1 MTLLRLEG
9 FDMTLGEI
17 CRKSVDNC
25 DGVKQLMNI
34 EFQQIYTSYK
44 TDKEVS
50 DAMVKKCFEIVPKAS
65 DFFVSIRERMTT
77 HGKPLMILPAGI
89 ERACTL
95 FEYDAL
101 CIKFSYQVDSGKFPS
116 YLVHEL
122 GEADY
127 LSRGFPKTLDE
138 EERGFAPRI
147 IECFSHPHC
156 RKVAAT
162 WGLSELEGAF
172 RSEIEIEA
180 RLKQDYM
187 KDHTPEWKRIMDIVW
202 TISTFPELYDRRI
215 EMNGYV
221 AYKESI
227 EELLSIISVNT
238 MEVTPQEV
246 FTCMESVVKKL
257 EARDMPQIKV
267 QYPF

>member
-1 MTLLRLEG
+1 MII
-9 FDMTLGEI
+9 D
-17 CRKSVDNC
+17 
-25 DGVKQLMNI
+25 
-34 EFQQIYTSYK
+34 FQTIYTSYR
-44 TDKEVS
+44 TDQEVS
-50 DAMVKKCFEIVPKAS
+50 DAMIKKVLDIVPEAS
-65 DFFVSIRERMTT
+65 EFYNSVRNRMTT
-77 HGKPLMILPAGI
+77 QGKAFMILPAGI

-95 FEYDAL
+95 IEYDAL
-101 CIKFSYQVDSGKFPS
+101 CIKFSYQVGSGKLPS

-156 RKVAAT
+156 RRVT
-162 WGLSELEGAF
+162 EDLGLSGLEGEF
-172 RSEIEIEA
+172 RSEDEIEA
-180 RLKQDYM
+180 RLKLDYL
-187 KDHTPEWKRIMDIVW
+187 KEHTPEWKRILDIVW

-215 EMNGYV
+215 EINGYV
-221 AYKESI
+221 TYKESI

-238 MEVTPQEV
+238 IEVTPQEV
-246 FTCMESVVKKL
+246 FTRMELVVEKL
-257 EARDMPQIKV
+257 EARGMPQIKV

>member
-1 MTLLRLEG
+1 MTLLSLKG
-9 FDMTLGEI
+9 YDMTVGEI
-17 CRKSVDNC
+17 CRRCVDNC

-50 DAMVKKCFEIVPKAS
+50 DAMVQKCLGIVPEAS
-65 DFFVSIRERMTT
+65 DFFDSIRDRMTT
-77 HGKPLMILPAGI
+77 YGKPFMILPAGI
-89 ERACTL
+89 NGACTL
-95 FEYDAL
+95 VEDDAL
-101 CIKFSYQVDSGKFPS
+101 CIKFSYEVDSGKFPS

-127 LSRGFPKTLDE
+127 LSKGFPKTLDE

-156 RKVAAT
+156 RRVAAA
-162 WGLSELEGAF
+162 WGLSELEGEF
-172 RSEIEIEA
+172 RSEMEIEA

-187 KDHTPEWKRIMDIVW
+187 KDYTPEWKRIMDIVW
-202 TISTFPELYDRRI
+202 TISTFPELYNRRN

-221 AYKESI
+221 AYQESI

-238 MEVTPQEV
+238 IEVTPQEV
-246 FTCMESVVKKL
+246 FTRMILVVEKL
-257 EARDMPQIKV
+257 EARGMPQIKV